1 MLFGLSF
8 FVSKKQTYMNFICNL
23 ENSGVIFSVDILK
36 AKLKVSHSGYT
47 SFFLNQYAIP
57 ELIE

>member
-23 ENSGVIFSVDILK
+23 ENGFIFSVDILK

-47 SFFLNQYAIP
+47 SFF
-57 ELIE
+57 

>member
-36 AKLKVSHSGYT
+36 AKLKVSHSGNT
-47 SFFLNQYAIP
+47 SFL
-57 ELIE
+57 